1 MSPTNRS
8 MEVPSAHEQLVR
20 DLTLAIDQ
28 GRYAPGD
35 QLPTVRDLADEYGV
49 SPSTARKAVEAL
61 QRMGLAF
68 SGYVDGKRGV
78 RVASTGRTNFFAT
91 DALRPGRPG
100 AGADVFTENAQ
111 KAGRRPSKHFA
122 MVMRVPPARIARRL
136 GLAPNEIAVE
146 RTTIQLLDSQ
156 PWSRERS
163 WYQVTFAAET
173 GLDTPG
179 DIEEGTIRHLKS
191 AGFEETAY
199 RDEVMDSAATQEDSS
214 DLGVMLGSPLLI
226 QTRTAATGAQIT
238 RVTETVRLGGRNRL
252 IWETGTDAGLAVIR
266 AQGIPNDEYDDR
278 T

>member
-8 MEVPSAHEQLVR
+8 MDVPSAHEQLLR
-20 DLTLAIDQ
+20 DLTVAIDQ

-100 AGADVFTENAQ
+100 AGSDTFTENAL
-111 KAGRRPSKHFA
+111 KTGRNPSKRFA
-122 MVMRVPPARIARRL
+122 MVMRVPPARIATRL
-136 GLAPNEIAVE
+136 GLEKNEIAVE

-163 WYQVTFAAET
+163 WYQVAFAAET
-173 GLDTPG
+173 GIDSPD
-179 DIEEGTIRHLKS
+179 DIDQGTIRYLESRGYK
-191 AGFEETAY
+191 ETAH

-214 DLGVMLGSPLLI
+214 DLGVMLGSPLLV
-226 QTRTAATGAQIT
+226 QTRTAATGERIT

-266 AQGIPNDEYDDR
+266 SLPIPDDEYAD
-278 T
+278 